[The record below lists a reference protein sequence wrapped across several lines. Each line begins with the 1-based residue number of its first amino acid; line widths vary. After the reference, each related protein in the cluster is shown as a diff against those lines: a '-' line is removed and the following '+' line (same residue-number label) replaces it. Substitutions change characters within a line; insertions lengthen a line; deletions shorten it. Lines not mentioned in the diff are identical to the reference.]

1 MKTFNDLY
9 DMCDS
14 IIDNGVIDASPD
26 DVMEIIEAAHTMFD
40 NILWFLNEHENHIMD
55 AVYDK
60 SACSEVM
67 CNIFDQ
73 LNYYLED

>member
-40 NILWFLNEHENHIMD
+40 NILWFLNEHENTIMD

-60 SACSEVM
+60 NACSEVM

>member
-26 DVMEIIEAAHTMFD
+26 DVMEIVEAAHTMFD
-40 NILWFLNEHENHIMD
+40 NIL
-55 AVYDK
+55 
-60 SACSEVM
+60 
-67 CNIFDQ
+67 
-73 LNYYLED
+73 

>member
-1 MKTFNDLY
+1 MKTFNALY

-14 IIDNGVIDASPD
+14 IIYNCVIHPSPD

-40 NILWFLNEHENHIMD
+40 NILWFLNEHKNPMMD

-73 LNYYLED
+73 LSYYLED

>member
-26 DVMEIIEAAHTMFD
+26 DVMEIVEVAHTMFD
-40 NILWFLNEHENHIMD
+40 NILWFLNEHENLMMD
-55 AVYDK
+55 SVYDK
-60 SACSEVM
+60 NACSEVM

>member
-26 DVMEIIEAAHTMFD
+26 DVMEIVEVAHTMFD
-40 NILWFLNEHENHIMD
+40 NILWFLNEHKNPIMD

-60 SACSEVM
+60 NACSEVM